1 MAYKLFRLLL
11 IILFITSAAYGQT
24 TIKGQVKEAKS
35 GKPLP
40 GVHVFL
46 AQTTI
51 GSVTGKD
58 GTYSFKTEVSGVY
71 DLVFS
76 FVGFE
81 KKVITLN
88 IDASSPVITKEIEMK
103 EEVFDL
109 PEVEVVTSNKE
120 WQKNLQLFRSQF
132 IGKFGYADETN
143 IMNPWVLE
151 FDNTGKSNLVAT
163 TLKPLEIE
171 NHALGYRI
179 YLELDAFSWNY
190 TGTQGFFKIY
200 PKFEEMDPPNRRT
213 RRKWERN
220 RENMY
225 EGSFQHFLKSLYDGN
240 LGRQQ
245 FSISQPAYLLELSEN
260 EAKFELLAR
269 KGVSRKLQR
278 TLKGYK
284 LIRQV
289 DIIYGQKSGYNVKR
303 LGQSLDVK
311 QSTLIPNS
319 RQGIFFVDELGNLL
333 EPTSIKLDGEWAR
346 YRMAHRLPLDYSKDR

>member
-1 MAYKLFRLLL
+1 MSKTYIGYL
-11 IILFITSAAYGQT
+11 IVIFFITSAAYGQT
-24 TIKGQVKEAKS
+24 TIKGWVKDANT

-51 GSVTGKD
+51 GAVTGND
-58 GTYSFKTEVSGVY
+58 GTYTFETDVSGVY

-76 FVGFE
+76 FIGFK
-81 KKVITLN
+81 KKVFTLN
-88 IDASSPVITKEIEMK
+88 IDPSSPVITKEVELK
-103 EEVFDL
+103 EEVFNL

-132 IGKFGYADETN
+132 IGKFGFADETD
-143 IMNPWVLE
+143 ILNPWVLE
-151 FDNTGKSNLVAT
+151 FDNTDKSDLVAT
-163 TLKPLEIE
+163 TLEPLEIE

-179 YLELDAFSWNY
+179 YLELDAFRWDY

-220 RENMY
+220 REKMY
-225 EGSFQHFLKSLYDGN
+225 EGSFQHFLKSLYNGK
-240 LGRQQ
+240 LGREQ

-260 EAKFELLAR
+260 EAKFELLER
-269 KGVSRKLQR
+269 KGVSRKLQK

-284 LIRQV
+284 LIREV
-289 DIIYGQKSGYNVKR
+289 EIIYGEKSGYNVKR
-303 LGQSLDVK
+303 LGQSLNLK
-311 QSTLIPNS
+311 RSTLIPNS
-319 RQGIFFVDELGNLL
+319 RRGIFFVDELGNLL
-333 EPTSIKLDGEWAR
+333 EPTSIKIDGEWAR
-346 YRMAHRLPLDYSKDR
+346 YRMAHRLPMDYPLDR